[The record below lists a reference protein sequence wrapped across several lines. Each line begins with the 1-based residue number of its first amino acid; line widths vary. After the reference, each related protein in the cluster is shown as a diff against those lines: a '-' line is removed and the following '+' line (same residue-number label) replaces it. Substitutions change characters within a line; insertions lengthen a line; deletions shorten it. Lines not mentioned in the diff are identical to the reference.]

1 MAPLVSVIVPVYN
14 TSAYLREC
22 LDSLLAQTYR
32 ELEILCVND
41 GSTDNSPA
49 ILEEYA
55 ARDSRIRVITQEN
68 AGLGAARNA
77 ALDAATGEW
86 VVCVDSD
93 DTLEPDILSAA
104 LAALEPDTELLQ
116 FRVRYWMPD
125 GSYQYPNTFRLRFPG
140 RQEMTPR
147 IAAFTSAIVC
157 DKLLKRSLI
166 EAAQLRFPRGL
177 LNEDESFTCRY
188 LMHTQH
194 AVYLD
199 RIGYNYRQRAESIM
213 GQSKKVYHCLHY
225 IANIEFVWQHYLSL
239 GTPTA
244 LQRAI
249 FINWLG
255 RMYDSGLEGS
265 DAAIRTE
272 MRERVQPIA
281 RKLAEGGREFV
292 VANLLDLPAEGE
304 RRLFRRCTATRRYY
318 RFFGLPL
325 FRLRMR
331 KEKLLI
337 QPF

>member
-1 MAPLVSVIVPVYN
+1 MTPLVSVIVPVYN

-32 ELEILCVND
+32 ELEILCVDD

-49 ILEEYA
+49 ILDEYA
-55 ARDSRIRVITQEN
+55 ARDSRIRVIRQAN
-68 AGLGAARNA
+68 AGQGPARNA
-77 ALDAATGEW
+77 ALDIASGEW
-86 VVCVDSD
+86 IMHLDSD
-93 DTLEPDILSAA
+93 DTLEPDIITSAV
-104 LAALEPDTELLQ
+104 AALEEDTELLQ
-116 FRVRYWMPD
+116 FSVRYWMPD
-125 GSYQYPNTFRLRFPG
+125 GSYEYPRTYRIQFPG
-140 RQEMTPR
+140 RRELSPR
-147 IAAFTSAIVC
+147 IAAFTSSIVC

-166 EAAQLRFPRGL
+166 ETAKLRFPRGL
-177 LNEDESFTCRY
+177 LNEDESFTCLY
-188 LMHTQH
+188 LLHTQH

-199 RIGYNYRQRAESIM
+199 RIGYNYRQRAESTM
-213 GQSKKVYHCLHY
+213 GKAKKVYHCLHY
-225 IANIEFVWQHYLSL
+225 IANIEFVWEHYRSL
-239 GTPTA
+239 GTPTP

-255 RMYDSGLEGS
+255 RMYDSGLEGA
-265 DAAIRTE
+265 DAAVRAE

-281 RKLAEGGREFV
+281 RELAKGGREFI

-304 RRLFRRCTATRRYY
+304 RRLFRSCTATRRYY
-318 RFFGLPL
+318 RFFGIPL